1 MKLNPTTL
9 SWNAP
14 TTNVDGT
21 PIDYE
26 LEYEVGLAPE
36 GAVGD
41 YQPLVTIPG
50 QLREDE
56 TYEAPISDLP
66 LEYGEHTI
74 AMRSFEK
81 AMPTRVSAWSE
92 PVTFMLQTVPSR
104 PLELRVT

>member
-9 SWNAP
+9 SWQAP

-26 LEYEVGLAPE
+26 LEYEVGIASE
-36 GAVGD
+36 NTEGD
-41 YQPLVTIPG
+41 YAPLATIPG
-50 QLREDE
+50 QLRENE

-74 AMRSFEK
+74 ALRSFEK
-81 AMPTRVSAWSE
+81 AMPERVSQWSE
-92 PVTFMLQTVPSR
+92 PVTFMLETVPSA